1 MKLSPWS
8 RAALAALAVAAC
20 GGPAKVGTRP
30 SWRTQTHQHKK
41 SATQPPRM
49 VEFAPTGAAVERYN
63 GPPVTAAPSD
73 PLADRIVDAMRDA
86 AEQAGMPAP
95 VADGRLFA
103 AARDLAAVVPE
114 NTPIQYPA
122 VEFAL
127 QRHGII
133 EPSPHL
139 MVIWGPID
147 DPQAIMEQ
155 LVTRIPE
162 ILQAGPFTRIG
173 VGSAMRGK
181 DGQGAAILA
190 LQTSSIETDPI
201 PRALPAGGSTKL
213 HGRVHAP
220 YQNPQLFVTR
230 ENGDVDELPVSG
242 SGGEFRASLSCDQRQ
257 GRQQVE
263 ITAVDEHGSTVLANF
278 PVWCGESPPTS
289 MRIEYDPRD
298 AETLSAADAEKRLLD
313 LVNADRAQF
322 GLPALVPDPAVAAV
336 ARAHSQEMYETGV
349 VAHISPRTGSAADR
363 VKAVHIVTPVVL
375 ENVARAYGVV
385 EAEQGLMNSPGHRA
399 NILSKDATN
408 IGVGVVVGEEVAG
421 RRELFITQVFTFK
434 GGKVDPVAAVAQVR
448 KAISGVSM
456 ASEDPQLSRLA
467 QHQADEVASGVT
479 PADSTK
485 HTSARANA
493 EGLPGRYSRVSTAV
507 IPVPKVS
514 AFQPNK
520 IFDAKITNY
529 GVGIAQGPNPTL
541 GDNAIY
547 IVLLIAVRR

>member
-8 RAALAALAVAAC
+8 RAALAVVAVTAC
-20 GGPAKVGTRP
+20 GGPAKIGTRP
-30 SWRTQTHQHKK
+30 SWRAQSKH
-41 SATQPPRM
+41 SPAPPQPAQV
-49 VEFAPTGAAVERYN
+49 VEFAPSGAAVDRYN
-63 GPPVTAAPSD
+63 DPPVTPAPSD
-73 PLADRIVDAMRDA
+73 PLADRIVNALREA
-86 AEQAGMPAP
+86 AVQAGMQAP

-103 AARDLAAVVPE
+103 AARDLASVVPE

-162 ILQAGPFTRIG
+162 ILQSGPFSRVG
-173 VGSAMRGK
+173 VGSAVRGK

-190 LQTSSIETDPI
+190 LQVSSIETDPI
-201 PRALPAGGSTKL
+201 PRALRAGGHTML
-213 HGRVHAP
+213 HGRVRAP

-230 ENGDVDELPVSG
+230 ENGDVDELPVKG
-242 SGGEFRASLSCDQRQ
+242 SGGEFRASLSCDERQ

-298 AETLSAADAEKRLLD
+298 AETLSAADAEKRLVD
-313 LVNADRAQF
+313 LVNTDRAHY
-322 GLPALVPDPAVAAV
+322 GLPPLVSDPAVAAV

-363 VKAVHIVTPVVL
+363 IKVAHIITPVVL

-399 NILSKDATN
+399 NILTRDATR
-408 IGVGVVVGEEVAG
+408 IGVGIVVGEEVAG

-448 KAISGVSM
+448 KAIAGVSM

-467 QHQADEVASGVT
+467 QRQAQEVASGIS
-479 PADSTK
+479 PSDSTK
-485 HTSARANA
+485 HTSARANT

-507 IPVPKVS
+507 IPVPRVS
-514 AFQPNK
+514 AFQADK
-520 IFDAKITNY
+520 VFDAKITNY